1 MADKN
6 SLQNVFVEKTA
17 KQNYIREMFDS
28 IAYRYDFLNHLLSFG
43 LDFYWR
49 WFAIHKLNLKGGEK
63 IIDIACGTGDF
74 SIMASKRK
82 PSMIFGVDV
91 SLNMLKI
98 FRQKALKKEI
108 KKIYLV
114 CASAENLP
122 FKSEMFDVC
131 LVAFGVRNFSDLE
144 AGLKEIHRVLKNGG
158 KIVVLEFSMPKQ
170 PFKLFYL
177 FYFRRIL
184 PFIGKL
190 FSKHE
195 NAYTYLPESV
205 LRFPEGEDFAKI
217 LNNCGF
223 KRVELHRLT
232 FGIVTLYIGV
242 KN

>member
-1 MADKN
+1 MRGKS
-6 SLQNVFVEKTA
+6 SLQDVFVEKTV
-17 KQNYIREMFDS
+17 KQNYVREMFDS

-43 LDFYWR
+43 FDLYWR
-49 WFAIHKLNLKGGEK
+49 WFAVRKLGLNGAEK

-74 SIMASKRK
+74 SILAAKRN

-98 FRQKALKKEI
+98 FHQKAKKKGI
-108 KKIYLV
+108 RKLNLI
-114 CASAENLP
+114 CASAEDLP
-122 FKSEMFDVC
+122 FKNEVFDVC

-144 AGLKEIHRVLKNGG
+144 AGLREIHRVLKRGG
-158 KIVVLEFSMPKQ
+158 KIAILEFSIPKQ

-177 FYFRRIL
+177 FYFRKIL

-205 LRFPEGEDFAKI
+205 LRFPEGEDFAGI
-217 LNNCGF
+217 LNKCGF
-223 KRVELHRLT
+223 KQVQFHRLT
-232 FGIVTLYIGV
+232 FGVVTLYIGV